1 MSKADKKVGLS
12 KEDKLFQLA
21 KITYVDFKLIEPE
34 RTLLYLFPR
43 LKFDGSLGKIRHS
56 STVMTIEQFQHQL
69 IGKKF
74 QDQPIDKKFQEQF
87 QNFDK
92 YPVIVYK
99 WLETDLLDLVFRG
112 HPSKEAVVAPRPLHG
127 NAYKYRNPKHARDYD
142 SSKQLY
148 WMLFY
153 ARQSG
158 QRSRDELKQY
168 IFAGLDLTSDR
179 IDFLNKA
186 GGTQIDVE
194 TQAILHLDNQAD
206 TKERKVTEKEGKP
219 HQPLC
224 IGQADLLADDV
235 LRLLTYKNHMPRSVL
250 VDYLKT
256 LFSFHLALYHLRL
269 LKLLP
274 ALVQRKGSDPTCDR
288 CPMVPSDDSP
298 HGDCSHRIGIVVD
311 MGDPNNPHMTELAR
325 KSAAIHYQRTTP
337 YLAAHFTIKKLDEMA
352 NYLNKVNELAPAD
365 TDFTVGELLQLLQ
378 PKYDRQRTQYFESR
392 RQQLIERFTLEQD
405 TTIPSEVQ
413 KILDLELDSFDSYI
427 EIIMA
432 LRTQFHRELLV
443 KCLDSFLQKNSDSGL
458 LRQRS
463 RGPRWFALGSHLLE
477 VLLQL
482 AVLERQGTKFCT
494 REIRV
499 DELLKL
505 LRERYGLYIDRLPLI
520 DGFGQPSIEDQQAL
534 RANLATFKN
543 RLREIGFFQD
553 LSDAYI
559 TQTVTP
565 RYTITA

>member
-1 MSKADKKVGLS
+1 VSKADKKVGLS
-12 KEDKLFQLA
+12 KEDKQFQLA
-21 KITYVDFKLIEPE
+21 KITYVDFKHIEPE

-43 LKFDGSLGKIRHS
+43 LKFDGNLGKVRNAAML
-56 STVMTIEQFQHQL
+56 MTIEKFREQL
-69 IGKKF
+69 TDAEF
-74 QDQPIDKKFQEQF
+74 EDRFL
-87 QNFDK
+87 NFAD
-92 YPVIVYK
+92 YPDIVYK
-99 WLETDLLDLVFRG
+99 WLETDLLDLVHRG

-127 NAYKYRNPKHARDYD
+127 NAYKYRNSKHARDYD
-142 SSKQLY
+142 ASKQLY

-158 QRSRDELKQY
+158 QRARDELKQY
-168 IFAGLDLTSDR
+168 IFAGLDPNTDR
-179 IDFLNKA
+179 IDFINKA
-186 GGTQIDVE
+186 GSTQIDVE
-194 TQAILHLDNQAD
+194 TQAILHLDNHAD
-206 TKERKVTEKEGKP
+206 VSDKKETGKDSDR

-235 LRLLTYKNHMPRSVL
+235 LRLLTYKKHMPRSVL

-274 ALVQRKGSDPTCDR
+274 ALVQRQGSDPTCDR
-288 CPMVPSDDSP
+288 CPMAPSEISP

-325 KSAAIHYQRTTP
+325 KSAATHYQRITP
-337 YLAAHFTIKKLDEMA
+337 YLTAHFTTKKLDEMA
-352 NYLNKVNELAPAD
+352 NYLNKTNQLD
-365 TDFTVGELLQLLQ
+365 STGSDFTVGELLQLLQ
-378 PKYDRQRTQYFESR
+378 PKYYSQRTQYFESR
-392 RQQLIERFTLEQD
+392 RQQTIERFTLEQD
-405 TTIPSEVQ
+405 TAIPDDIQ
-413 KILDLELDSFDSYI
+413 KILDLDLDSFDSYI

-432 LRTQFHRELLV
+432 FRSQHHREFTI
-443 KCLDSFLQKNSDSGL
+443 KCLDAFLQKNSDQGL
-458 LRQRS
+458 LRQRA
-463 RGPRWFALGSHLLE
+463 RGHRWFALSSRLLE

-499 DELLKL
+499 DELLQI
-505 LRERYGLYIDRLPLI
+505 LRERYGLYTI

-534 RANLATFKN
+534 RANLATFKT

-565 RYTITA
+565 RYTIAP

>member
-1 MSKADKKVGLS
+1 MSKTDKKVGLS
-12 KEDKLFQLA
+12 QEDKQFQLA
-21 KITYVDFKLIEPE
+21 KITYVDFKHIEPE

-43 LKFDGSLGKIRHS
+43 LKFDGNLGKVRN
-56 STVMTIEQFQHQL
+56 STMVMTIE
-69 IGKKF
+69 KF
-74 QDQPIDKKFQEQF
+74 CEHLTDKKFQAQF
-87 QNFDK
+87 QNFAD
-92 YPVIVYK
+92 YPDIVYK
-99 WLETDLLDLVFRG
+99 WLETDLLDLVYRG
-112 HPSKEAVVAPRPLHG
+112 TPGKEGVVAPRPLHG

-142 SSKQLY
+142 ASKQLY

-153 ARQSG
+153 ARQGLG
-158 QRSRDELKQY
+158 QRARDELKRY
-168 IFAGLDLTSDR
+168 IFAGLDPNTDR
-179 IDFLNKA
+179 IDFINKTGA
-186 GGTQIDVE
+186 AQIDVE
-194 TQAILHLDNQAD
+194 TQAILHLDNQSDVSAKKET
-206 TKERKVTEKEGKP
+206 TKEDAR

-224 IGQADLLADDV
+224 IGQADLLAEDV
-235 LRLLTYKNHMPRSVL
+235 LRLLTYENHMPRSVL
-250 VDYLKT
+250 VDYLKI

-274 ALVQRKGSDPTCDR
+274 ALVQRKGNDPTCDR
-288 CPMVPSDDSP
+288 CPMTPSAALP
-298 HGDCSHRIGIVVD
+298 HGDCPHRIGIVVD

-325 KSAAIHYQRTTP
+325 RSAAIHYQRTTP
-337 YLAAHFTIKKLDEMA
+337 YLTAHFTTKKLDEMA
-352 NYLNKVNELAPAD
+352 NYLKNTHQLASAD
-365 TDFTVGELLQLLQ
+365 NDFAVGELLQLLQ
-378 PKYDRQRTQYFESR
+378 PKYDQQRIQYFESR

-405 TTIPSEVQ
+405 TTLPSEVQ
-413 KILDLELDSFDSYI
+413 RILDLPLDSFESYI

-432 LRTQFHRELLV
+432 LRSQYHRELLV
-443 KCLDSFLQKNSDSGL
+443 KCLDAFLQKNSDSGL
-458 LRQRS
+458 LRQRP
-463 RGPRWFALGSHLLE
+463 RGARWFALGSRLLE

-482 AVLERQGTKFCT
+482 AVLERQGTQFKT

-499 DELLKL
+499 DELLQL
-505 LRERYGLYIDRLPLI
+505 LRERYGLYIDRLPPI

>member
-1 MSKADKKVGLS
+1 MSTDKKVGLS
-12 KEDKLFQLA
+12 KEDKYFQLA
-21 KITYVDFKLIEPE
+21 KITCVDFKLIEPE

-43 LKFDGSLGKIRHS
+43 LKFDGSLGKVHNS
-56 STVMTIEQFQHQL
+56 SIVMTIEKFREQL
-69 IGKKF
+69 TDEEFK
-74 QDQPIDKKFQEQF
+74 EQF
-87 QNFDK
+87 QDFAV
-92 YPVIVYK
+92 YPDIVYK

-127 NAYKYRNPKHARDYD
+127 NAYKYRNTKHARDYD

-158 QRSRDELKQY
+158 QRARDELKQY
-168 IFAGLDLTSDR
+168 IFAGLDPNSDR
-179 IDFLNKA
+179 IDFGNKV
-186 GGTQIDVE
+186 GTAQIDVE
-194 TQAILHLDNQAD
+194 TQAILHLDRQAD
-206 TKERKVTEKEGKP
+206 VSEKKEAGKEGKP

-235 LRLLTYKNHMPRSVL
+235 LRLLTYKDHMPRSVL

-256 LFSFHLALYHLRL
+256 LFSFHLAIYHLRL

-274 ALVQRKGSDPTCDR
+274 ALVQRQDSDPTCNK
-288 CPMVPSDDSP
+288 CPMSP
-298 HGDCSHRIGIVVD
+298 GEALPQGDCSHRIGILVD
-311 MGDPNNPHMTELAR
+311 MGDSNNLYMTELAR
-325 KSAAIHYQRTTP
+325 KSAATHYQRITP
-337 YLAAHFTIKKLDEMA
+337 YVAAHFTVKKLDEMA
-352 NYLNKVNELAPAD
+352 SYLNNINKLNPND
-365 TDFTVGELLQLLQ
+365 NTDFTVGELLQLLQ
-378 PKYDRQRTQYFESR
+378 PKYDQQRTQYFESR

-405 TTIPSEVQ
+405 TAIPIDVQ
-413 KILDLELDSFDSYI
+413 KILDLELDSFESYI

-432 LRTQFHRELLV
+432 FRSQHHREFII

-458 LRQRS
+458 LRQRA
-463 RGPRWFALGSHLLE
+463 RGGRWFALSSRLLE

-494 REIRV
+494 REIRI
-499 DELLKL
+499 DELLQIF
-505 LRERYGLYIDRLPLI
+505 RERYGIYIDRLPLI
-520 DGFGQPSIEDQQAL
+520 DGFEQPSIEDQQAL
-534 RANLATFKN
+534 RANLMTFKT